1 MAGAALSEGEDIIA
15 AINITPMVDIILV
28 LLIVF
33 MVTTT
38 LVQNPVVPIKLPRS
52 ESAIPR
58 DTTQKT
64 LNIMITKDQKLYID
78 GYENTKDTV
87 KETLD
92 NAVKEN
98 PDTYVILGADQDLE
112 YKYVMEM
119 LELTRVLGVKNLSL
133 NVQSAKTGQGQ

>member
-1 MAGAALSEGEDIIA
+1 MAGAALSEGDDIIA

-98 PDTYVILGADQDLE
+98 PDTFVILGADQDLE

>member
-1 MAGAALSEGEDIIA
+1 MAGAALSEGDDIIA